1 MKNFIVCDIGKK
13 ETYVFVPDTNSH
25 YVISNEDFIELRVPE
40 LNGHDIVI
48 EDAHIRSQEEN
59 SLAQSW
65 TIDQL
70 KQLRYVADSKGIE
83 ILCFPQK
90 VTPKARK
97 IASVG
102 LREDLLSK
110 SDPNDIESIA
120 FYLKSFVNEDGS
132 GPYDSLKVFDPVEYK
147 TFEKNVSH
155 IYADRDALT
164 EDSNEARNKEYGIG
178 TDPNLDYVSKW
189 IKKYISVL
197 AFNLSNETREY
208 WKLDLNSKKTA
219 LLPSITDYKNKS
231 VLKQIYNVINTILD
245 PNTGEPRLRSDINK
259 PPYWKYA
266 KKVYFGIT
274 PYHMH
279 AGVTA
284 SNYKYH
290 KRKAGS
296 SCKISMAFDDKGK
309 PKSNTFKNLDDVR
322 EIREAMKESDRHLRD
337 LWRTARKMIVEDSLR

>member
-1 MKNFIVCDIGKK
+1 MNKFITCDIGKK
-13 ETYVFVPDTNSH
+13 ETYVFVPETKHH
-25 YVISNEDFIELRVPE
+25 YVISNEDFIQLNVPE

-48 EDAHIRSQEEN
+48 EDAHIRAQEDD

-70 KQLRYVADSKGIE
+70 RQLRSVADSKGVE

-97 IASVG
+97 IASIG
-102 LREDLLSK
+102 LREDLLEK
-110 SDPNDIESIA
+110 TDKNDIESIA
-120 FYLKSFVNEDGS
+120 FYLQEFPEA
-132 GPYDSLKVFDPVEYK
+132 YDALKVFDPVEYQ
-147 TFEKNVSH
+147 TFEKKVSH

-164 EDSNEARNKEYGIG
+164 EDSNGARNQQYGIK
-178 TDPNLDYVSKW
+178 TDHSDAVIEW
-189 IKKYISVL
+189 IKKYLFRL
-197 AFNLSNETREY
+197 ASELDPDTREWAGIELNKNNSGLKDGLKKY
-208 WKLDLNSKKTA
+208 TSSKLKF
-219 LLPSITDYKNKS
+219 
-231 VLKQIYNVINTILD
+231 IYGVINTLIV
-245 PNTGEPRLRSDINK
+245 PSTGEPRVRSDINK
-259 PPYWKYA
+259 VPHWKYA
-266 KKVYFGIT
+266 KKVYFGLT

-296 SCKISMAFDDKGK
+296 SCKKSMSLESKNAI
-309 PKSNTFKNLDDVR
+309 KNLDDVR

-337 LWRTARKMIVEDSLR
+337 LWRTARKMIVEDGLR

>member
-1 MKNFIVCDIGKK
+1 MNKFITCDIGKK
-13 ETYVFVPDTNSH
+13 ETYVFIPETNHH
-25 YVISNEDFIELRVPE
+25 YTISNEDFIQLNIPE

-48 EDAHIRSQEEN
+48 EDAHIRSQEDD

-65 TIDQL
+65 TIE
-70 KQLRYVADSKGIE
+70 QLRQLRSVADSMDIE
-83 ILCFPQK
+83 IFCFPQK

-97 IASVG
+97 IASIE
-102 LREDLLSK
+102 LREDLLEK
-110 SDPNDIESIA
+110 TDRNDIEAIA
-120 FYLKSFVNEDGS
+120 FYLKCMVNKDESGES
-132 GPYDSLKVFDPVEYK
+132 GPYEALKVFDPVEYK

-178 TDPNLDYVSKW
+178 TNPDLDYVSKW

-197 AFNLSNETREY
+197 AFNLSNETREF
-208 WKLDLNSKKTA
+208 WKLDLNKQKTA
-219 LLPSITDYKNKS
+219 LLPSITSYKNKS
-231 VLKQIYNVINTILD
+231 VLKAVYNVINTLID
-245 PNTGEPRLRSDINK
+245 PSTGEPRVRSDINK
-259 PPYWKYA
+259 VPHWKYA
-266 KKVYFGIT
+266 KEVYFGIT

-296 SCKISMAFDDKGK
+296 SCKKSMSLESKNAV
-309 PKSNTFKNLDDVR
+309 KSLDDVR

-337 LWRTARKMIVEDSLR
+337 LWRAARKMIVEGGLR

>member
-1 MKNFIVCDIGKK
+1 MNKFITCDIGKK
-13 ETYVFVPDTNSH
+13 ETYVFVPETKNH
-25 YVISNEDFIELRVPE
+25 YVISNEDFIELNVPE

-48 EDAHIRSQEEN
+48 EDAHIRAQEDN

-65 TIDQL
+65 KIDKL
-70 KQLRYVADSKGIE
+70 IQLRSCADSMDIE

-97 IASVG
+97 IASIG
-102 LREDLLSK
+102 LREDLFQK

-120 FYLKSFVNEDGS
+120 FYLQEFPSAYE
-132 GPYDSLKVFDPVEYK
+132 SLKVFDPIEYQ
-147 TFEKNVSH
+147 TFEKKVSH
-155 IYADRDALT
+155 IYADRNALT
-164 EDSNEARNKEYGIG
+164 EDSNGARNQQYGIK
-178 TDPNLDYVSKW
+178 NDYSDAVVEW
-189 IKKYISVL
+189 IKKYLFRL
-197 AFNLSNETREY
+197 AGELDSDTRE
-208 WKLDLNSKKTA
+208 WAGIELN
-219 LLPSITDYKNKS
+219 KNNS
-231 VLKQIYNVINTILD
+231 GLKDGLKNYTSPRLKFIYGVINTILD

-266 KKVYFGIT
+266 KKVYFGLT

-296 SCKISMAFDDKGK
+296 SCKKSMSFESK
-309 PKSNTFKNLDDVR
+309 NVVKNLDDVR
-322 EIREAMKESDRHLRD
+322 EIREEMKKSDRNLRD
-337 LWRTARKMIVEDSLR
+337 LWRTARKMIVEDGLR

>member
-1 MKNFIVCDIGKK
+1 MKKFITCDIGKK
-13 ETYVFVPDTNSH
+13 ETYVFVPETKNH
-25 YVISNEDFIELRVPE
+25 YIISNEEFINLNIPE
-40 LNGHDIVI
+40 LDEHDIVI
-48 EDAHIRSQEEN
+48 EDAHIRAQEDD

-70 KQLRYVADSKGIE
+70 RQLRSNADSMNIE

-97 IASVG
+97 IASIG
-102 LREDLLSK
+102 LRPELLDK
-110 SDPNDIESIA
+110 SDKNDIESIA
-120 FYLKSFVNEDGS
+120 YYLQQFPGAYNA
-132 GPYDSLKVFDPVEYK
+132 LKVFDPIEYK
-147 TFEKNVSH
+147 TFEKGVSH
-155 IYADRDALT
+155 IYADRDSLT
-164 EDSNEARNKEYGIG
+164 EDSNGARNQQYGIK
-178 TDPNLDYVSKW
+178 TDYDDKVTLW
-189 IKKYISVL
+189 IKKYISIL
-197 AFNLSNETREY
+197 AFNLDNETAEWAGLEMNAKGNALKPGLVNY
-208 WKLDLNSKKTA
+208 TSDKLKF
-219 LLPSITDYKNKS
+219 
-231 VLKQIYNVINTILD
+231 IYGVINTILD

-266 KKVYFGIT
+266 KQVYFGLT

-296 SCKISMAFDDKGK
+296 SCKKSMSLESKNAV
-309 PKSNTFKNLDDVR
+309 KNLDDVR

-337 LWRTARKMIVEDSLR
+337 FWRTARKMIVEDGLR

>member
-1 MKNFIVCDIGKK
+1 MNKFITCDIGKK
-13 ETYVFVPDTNSH
+13 ETYVFVPETNNH
-25 YVISNEDFIELRVPE
+25 YVISNEEFIQLNVPE

-48 EDAHIRSQEEN
+48 EDAHIRAQEEN

-70 KQLRYVADSKGIE
+70 RKLRSVADSMDIE

-97 IASVG
+97 VASIG
-102 LREDLLSK
+102 LREDLLPK

-120 FYLKSFVNEDGS
+120 FYLQEFPEA
-132 GPYDSLKVFDPVEYK
+132 YDTLKVFNPVEYK
-147 TFEKNVSH
+147 SFEKKVSH

-164 EDSNEARNKEYGIG
+164 EDSNSARNQQYGIK
-178 TDPNLDYVSKW
+178 TDYSDAVVEW
-189 IKKYISVL
+189 IKKYLFRL
-197 AFNLSNETREY
+197 AGELNSDTREWAGIELNKNNSGLKDGLKKY
-208 WKLDLNSKKTA
+208 TSPKLKF
-219 LLPSITDYKNKS
+219 
-231 VLKQIYNVINTILD
+231 IYGVINTILD

-259 PPYWKYA
+259 PPHWKYA
-266 KKVYFGIT
+266 KKVYFGLT

-296 SCKISMAFDDKGK
+296 SCKKSMSLESKNAV
-309 PKSNTFKNLDDVR
+309 KNLDDVR
-322 EIREAMKESDRHLRD
+322 EIREAMKESDRHLREF
-337 LWRTARKMIVEDSLR
+337 WRTARKMIVEDGLR

>member
-1 MKNFIVCDIGKK
+1 MNKFITCDIGKK
-13 ETYVFVPDTNSH
+13 EVYV
-25 YVISNEDFIELRVPE
+25 YVPE
-40 LNGHDIVI
+40 SKNHYTISTDQFLELKIPELDGHDIVI
-48 EDAHIRSQEEN
+48 EDAHLRSQEDD
-59 SLAQSW
+59 SLAQTW

-70 KQLRYVADSKGIE
+70 KNLRILADLKKIE

-97 IASVG
+97 IASIAV
-102 LREDLLSK
+102 DSK
-110 SDPNDIESIA
+110 FLDKNDDTDTFSIA
-120 FYLKSFVNEDGS
+120 FYLQEF
-132 GPYDSLKVFDPVEYK
+132 PFAYDALKIFDPVEYQ
-147 TFEKNVSH
+147 TFEKKVSH

-164 EDSNEARNKEYGIG
+164 EDSNSARNQQYGIK
-178 TDPNLDYVSKW
+178 TDYSDAVVEW
-189 IKKYISVL
+189 IKKYLFRL
-197 AFNLSNETREY
+197 AGELDSDTRKWAGIELNKNNSALKDGLKNY
-208 WKLDLNSKKTA
+208 TSSKLKF
-219 LLPSITDYKNKS
+219 
-231 VLKQIYNVINTILD
+231 IYGVINTIID

-296 SCKISMAFDDKGK
+296 SCKKSMSLESKKAV
-309 PKSNTFKNLDDVR
+309 KNLDDVR

-337 LWRTARKMIVEDSLR
+337 LWRTARKMIVEDGIR

>member
-1 MKNFIVCDIGKK
+1 MSKFITCDIGKK
-13 ETYVFVPDTNSH
+13 EVYV
-25 YVISNEDFIELRVPE
+25 YVPE
-40 LNGHDIVI
+40 SKNHYTISTDQFLELNIPELDGHDIVI
-48 EDAHIRSQEEN
+48 EDAHLRSQEED
-59 SLAQSW
+59 SLAQTW

-70 KQLRYVADSKGIE
+70 KQLRSIADSKGIE

-97 IASVG
+97 IASIAV
-102 LREDLLSK
+102 DSK
-110 SDPNDIESIA
+110 FLDKNDDTDTFSIA
-120 FYLKSFVNEDGS
+120 FYLQEFPEA
-132 GPYDSLKVFDPVEYK
+132 YDALKIFDPVEYK

-164 EDSNEARNKEYGIG
+164 EDSNGARNQQYGIK
-178 TDPNLDYVSKW
+178 TDYQDYVTQW
-189 IKKYISVL
+189 IKKYITIL
-197 AFNLSNETREY
+197 AFKLENETAE
-208 WKLDLNSKKTA
+208 WAGIETNSKGNA
-219 LLPSITDYKNKS
+219 LKPGLLNYTSDK
-231 VLKQIYNVINTILD
+231 LKFIYGVINTILD

-266 KKVYFGIT
+266 KKVYFGLT

-296 SCKISMAFDDKGK
+296 SCKKSMSLESKNAV
-309 PKSNTFKNLDDVR
+309 KNLNDVR

-337 LWRTARKMIVEDSLR
+337 FWKTARKMIVEDGLR

>member
-1 MKNFIVCDIGKK
+1 MNKFITCDIGKK
-13 ETYVFVPDTNSH
+13 ETYVFVPETKNH
-25 YVISNEDFIELRVPE
+25 YVISNEDFIQLNVPE

-48 EDAHIRSQEEN
+48 EDAHIRAQEEN

-70 KQLRYVADSKGIE
+70 RQLRSVADSKGVE

-97 IASVG
+97 IASIG
-102 LREDLLSK
+102 LREDLLPK

-120 FYLKSFVNEDGS
+120 FYLQEF
-132 GPYDSLKVFDPVEYK
+132 PFAYDSLKVFDPVEYK
-147 TFEKNVSH
+147 TFERTVSH

-164 EDSNEARNKEYGIG
+164 EDSNGARNQQYGIKTG
-178 TDPNLDYVSKW
+178 YDDKVIQW
-189 IKKYISVL
+189 IKNYLFRL
-197 AFNLSNETREY
+197 AGELDSDTREWAGIELNKNNSGLKDSLKNY
-208 WKLDLNSKKTA
+208 TSPKLKF
-219 LLPSITDYKNKS
+219 
-231 VLKQIYNVINTILD
+231 IYGVINTILD

-266 KKVYFGIT
+266 KKVYFGLT

-296 SCKISMAFDDKGK
+296 LCKKSMNLESKNAV
-309 PKSNTFKNLDDVR
+309 KNLDDVR

-337 LWRTARKMIVEDSLR
+337 LWRTARKMIVEDGIR

>member
-1 MKNFIVCDIGKK
+1 MNKFITCDIGKK
-13 ETYVFVPDTNSH
+13 ETHVFVPETKDH
-25 YVISNEDFIELRVPE
+25 YIISNEEFIHLNIPE
-40 LNGHDIVI
+40 LDGHDIVI
-48 EDAHIRSQEEN
+48 EDAHIRSQEDD

-70 KQLRYVADSKGIE
+70 RKLRFTADSMEIE

-97 IASVG
+97 IASIA
-102 LREDLLSK
+102 LKPELLEK
-110 SDPNDIESIA
+110 TDKNDVEAIA
-120 FYLKSFVNEDGS
+120 FYLQEFPNA
-132 GPYDSLKVFDPVEYK
+132 YDALKVFDPVEYK
-147 TFEKNVSH
+147 TFEKGVSH

-164 EDSNEARNKEYGIG
+164 EDSNGARNQQYGIK
-178 TDPNLDYVSKW
+178 TDYEDHVTRW
-189 IKKYISVL
+189 IKKYISILV
-197 AFNLSNETREY
+197 FNLDNETAEWAGLEMNAKGNALKPGLLNY
-208 WKLDLNSKKTA
+208 TSDKLKFL
-219 LLPSITDYKNKS
+219 YG
-231 VLKQIYNVINTILD
+231 VINTILD

-266 KKVYFGIT
+266 KKVYFGLT

-296 SCKISMAFDDKGK
+296 SCKKSMSLESK
-309 PKSNTFKNLDDVR
+309 NVVKNLDDVR

-337 LWRTARKMIVEDSLR
+337 FWRTARKMIVEDGLR

>member
-1 MKNFIVCDIGKK
+1 MNKFITCDIGKK
-13 ETYVFVPDTNSH
+13 ETYVFVPETNNH
-25 YVISNEDFIELRVPE
+25 YVISNEEFIQLNVPE

-48 EDAHIRSQEEN
+48 EDAHIRAQEEN

-70 KQLRYVADSKGIE
+70 RKLRYVADSMDIE

-97 IASVG
+97 VASIG
-102 LREDLLSK
+102 LREDLLPK

-120 FYLKSFVNEDGS
+120 FYLQQFPKA
-132 GPYDSLKVFDPVEYK
+132 YDALKVFDPIEYK
-147 TFEKNVSH
+147 TFEKDVIH

-164 EDSNEARNKEYGIG
+164 EDSNGARNQKYGIK
-178 TDPNLDYVSKW
+178 TDYSDAVVEW
-189 IKKYISVL
+189 IKKYLFRL
-197 AFNLSNETREY
+197 AGELDSDTREWAGIELNKNNSGLKDGLKKY
-208 WKLDLNSKKTA
+208 TSPKLKF
-219 LLPSITDYKNKS
+219 
-231 VLKQIYNVINTILD
+231 IYGVINTILD
-245 PNTGEPRLRSDINK
+245 PNTGKPRLRSDINK
-259 PPYWKYA
+259 PPHWKYA
-266 KKVYFGIT
+266 KKVYFGLT

-296 SCKISMAFDDKGK
+296 SCKKSMSLESKNAV
-309 PKSNTFKNLDDVR
+309 KNLDDVR

-337 LWRTARKMIVEDSLR
+337 FWRTARKMIVEDGLR

>member
-1 MKNFIVCDIGKK
+1 MNKFITCDIGKK
-13 ETYVFVPDTNSH
+13 ETYVFVPETNNH
-25 YVISNEDFIELRVPE
+25 YKISNEEFIQLNVPE

-48 EDAHIRSQEEN
+48 EDAHIRAQEEN

-70 KQLRYVADSKGIE
+70 RQLRSCADSMGIE

-97 IASVG
+97 IASIG

-120 FYLKSFVNEDGS
+120 FYLQEFPEAYNT
-132 GPYDSLKVFDPVEYK
+132 LKVFDPVEYK
-147 TFEKNVSH
+147 TFEKKVFH

-164 EDSNEARNKEYGIG
+164 EDSNSARNQKYGIK
-178 TDPNLDYVSKW
+178 TDYQDHVTQW
-189 IKKYISVL
+189 IKNYITKL
-197 AFNLSNETREY
+197 AFNLDIETAEWAGLEINAKRNALKPGLLNY
-208 WKLDLNSKKTA
+208 TSDKLKF
-219 LLPSITDYKNKS
+219 
-231 VLKQIYNVINTILD
+231 IYGVINTILD
-245 PNTGEPRLRSDINK
+245 PNTGELRLRSDINK

-266 KKVYFGIT
+266 KKVYFGLT

-309 PKSNTFKNLDDVR
+309 PKPKTFKNLDDVR

-337 LWRTARKMIVEDSLR
+337 LWRTARKMIVEDGLR

>member
-1 MKNFIVCDIGKK
+1 MNKFIVCDIGKK
-13 ETYVFVPDTNSH
+13 ETYVFVPETKNH
-25 YVISNEDFIELRVPE
+25 YVISNENFIKLNIPE
-40 LNGHDIVI
+40 LDNHDIVI
-48 EDAHIRSQEEN
+48 EDAHIRSQEDD

-70 KQLRYVADSKGIE
+70 RQLRSVADSKGVE

-97 IASVG
+97 IASIG
-102 LREDLLSK
+102 LREDLLEK
-110 SDPNDIESIA
+110 TDKNDIESIA
-120 FYLKSFVNEDGS
+120 FYLQEFPEA
-132 GPYDSLKVFDPVEYK
+132 YDALKVFDPVEYQ
-147 TFEKNVSH
+147 TFEKKVSH

-164 EDSNEARNKEYGIG
+164 EDSNGARNQQYGIK
-178 TDPNLDYVSKW
+178 TDHSDAVIEW
-189 IKKYISVL
+189 IKKYLFRL
-197 AFNLSNETREY
+197 ASELDPDTREWAGIELNKNNSGLKDGLKKY
-208 WKLDLNSKKTA
+208 TSSKLKF
-219 LLPSITDYKNKS
+219 
-231 VLKQIYNVINTILD
+231 IYGVINTIID

-296 SCKISMAFDDKGK
+296 SCKKSMSLESKNAV
-309 PKSNTFKNLDDVR
+309 KNLDDVR

-337 LWRTARKMIVEDSLR
+337 LWRTARKMIVEDGLR

>member
-1 MKNFIVCDIGKK
+1 MNKFITCDIGKK
-13 ETYVFVPDTNSH
+13 ETYVYVPETKHH
-25 YVISNEDFIELRVPE
+25 YVISNEDFIQLNVPE

-48 EDAHIRSQEEN
+48 EDAHIRAQEEN

-70 KQLRYVADSKGIE
+70 KQLRSVADSVGIE
-83 ILCFPQK
+83 IFCFPQK

-97 IASVG
+97 IASIAV
-102 LREDLLSK
+102 DSK
-110 SDPNDIESIA
+110 FLDKNDDTDTFSIA
-120 FYLKSFVNEDGS
+120 FYLQEFPEA
-132 GPYDSLKVFDPVEYK
+132 YDALKVFDPVEYK
-147 TFEKNVSH
+147 TFEKKVSH

-164 EDSNEARNKEYGIG
+164 EDSNGARNQQYGIG
-178 TDPNLDYVSKW
+178 TDPDLDYVSKW
-189 IKKYISVL
+189 IKKYISRL
-197 AFNLSNETREY
+197 ASELSNETREF
-208 WKLDLNSKKTA
+208 WKLDLNKKQNA
-219 LLPSITDYKNKS
+219 LLPSITDYTNKS

-245 PNTGEPRLRSDINK
+245 PNTGKPRLRSDINK

-296 SCKISMAFDDKGK
+296 SCKKSMSLESKNAV
-309 PKSNTFKNLDDVR
+309 KNLDDVR
-322 EIREAMKESDRHLRD
+322 EIRKAMKESDRHLRD
-337 LWRTARKMIVEDSLR
+337 LWRTARKMIVEDEIR